1 MLTYREDTSNYFD
14 LNIKQALRAY
24 NQRHTG
30 PVEYKENYLYLLSDD
45 QVIGALYIDYFWNWT
60 SIRQVFYNSLDDLK
74 KLIETAWAIS
84 HQYSEGMKLFTP
96 VKKLY
101 KDFLH
106 AGFNG
111 GDIINMTSKLTY
123 YHAILTS
130 FEPVKHTSI
139 IIDSKPIERYQLFL
153 DQHQKEFELR
163 YEIKGPRAH
172 FNMVAL
178 DDDLFVGGI
187 QCDVYEETFYVN
199 RIIVIDTYKEKG
211 IGKALMEHAEKAAL
225 KHGLKVIEL
234 GTCEFQAKGF
244 YQKLGYQVVHTRKN
258 HPKGFESYTMVKKI

>member
-1 MLTYREDTSNYFD
+1 MITYREDASNHFD
-14 LNIKQALRAY
+14 LKIKEALRAY
-24 NQRHTG
+24 NQKHTG
-30 PVEYKENYLYLLSDD
+30 PGDYKENYLYLLDDD
-45 QVIGALYIDYFWNWT
+45 QLQGGLYIDYFWNWT
-60 SIRQVFYNSLDDLK
+60 SIRKVYYKSLDDLK

-84 HQYSEGMKLFTP
+84 HQYSEGIKLFTP
-96 VKKLY
+96 VKSLY
-101 KDFLH
+101 KDFLL
-106 AGFNG
+106 AGFKDG
-111 GDIINMTSKLTY
+111 GIIRMTRNLTY

-130 FEPVKHTSI
+130 LEPVKHSNI
-139 IIDSKPIERYQLFL
+139 AFGLKPIERYQSIL
-153 DQHQKEFELR
+153 DQHQNEFDLR
-163 YEIKGPRAH
+163 HEIKGPKAH

-178 DDDLFVGGI
+178 DDDCFVGGI
-187 QCDVYEETFYVN
+187 QCDAYDETFYVN

-211 IGKALMEHAEKAAL
+211 IGKTLMGYAEKAAI